1 MVNTKVTIVD
11 YGLGNLLSVKRA
23 FEYLNTEVEIAESPD
38 QVQKAERLIIPGV
51 GAFPRGMEELGKRN
65 LIDSIK
71 TFNEFE
77 RPLFAICLGMQLLMD
92 SGEEHEKTKGLNL
105 IEGNVIKFP
114 NQNNE
119 FNEFKIPHIGWGSL
133 KFKPSNA
140 KYEKFKQFENLQMYF
155 VHSYYVELVNHDDS
169 LATTKNDYFEFTS
182 VVSKN
187 NIIGCQFHP
196 EKSGRIGLSLIE
208 EFLKI

>member
-1 MVNTKVTIVD
+1 MVNNKVTIVD

-38 QVQKAERLIIPGV
+38 QVQSAERLILPGV

-71 TFNEFE
+71 TFNGFE
-77 RPLFAICLGMQLLMD
+77 RPLLAICLGMQLLMD
-92 SGEEHEKTKGLNL
+92 SGEEHVKTQGLKL

-114 NQNNE
+114 SQNHE
-119 FNEFKIPHIGWGSL
+119 FNEFKIPHVGWGSL
-133 KFKPSNA
+133 EIKSSNTN
-140 KYEKFKQFENLQMYF
+140 YEKFKQFENFQMYF
-155 VHSYYVELVNHDDS
+155 VHSYYVELVNHS
-169 LATTKNDYFEFTS
+169 ETLAITKNGHFEFCS
-182 VVSKN
+182 IVSKK

-196 EKSGRIGLSLIE
+196 EKSGRKGLTLIE